1 MDTYVKMYS
10 RRYIKSKMV
19 EEALCGVSF
28 SFWYV
33 ILHIM
38 FIFKGRGLKYKLW
51 IHAIKQNFILI
62 VTSTLFVPN
71 NLVTIHDSVF

>member
-1 MDTYVKMYS
+1 
-10 RRYIKSKMV
+10 MV
-19 EEALCGVSF
+19 EETLCGVSF

-33 ILHIM
+33 IMHIM

-62 VTSTLFVPN
+62 FTSTLFVPN